1 MAKILAILL
10 IFLVFYALWKVMIKI
25 RINRAFQKHQ
35 AAYCNMVQGPISQKC
50 PRPVEEVIE
59 EVAAYEQQLFDDV
72 AALFLSLKV
81 STSDPDDA
89 TTIQQE
95 LLNKMPAKAQ
105 TQIRQLDLGEWSIY
119 WSFYQQSLE
128 YYVGKYGVFI
138 THVDRFGQEHKYNHA
153 DV

>member
-10 IFLVFYALWKVMIKI
+10 IFLAFYALWKVMIKI

-59 EVAAYEQQLFDDV
+59 EVAEYEQQLFDDV

>member
-10 IFLVFYALWKVMIKI
+10 IFLAFYALWKVMIKI

>member
-10 IFLVFYALWKVMIKI
+10 IFLAFYALWKVMIKI

-72 AALFLSLKV
+72 AALFLSLKA

>member
-10 IFLVFYALWKVMIKI
+10 IFLAFYALWKVMIKI

-138 THVDRFGQEHKYNHA
+138 THVDRLGQEHKYNHA

>member
-10 IFLVFYALWKVMIKI
+10 IFLAFYALWKVMIKI

-119 WSFYQQSLE
+119 
-128 YYVGKYGVFI
+128 
-138 THVDRFGQEHKYNHA
+138 
-153 DV
+153 

>member
-59 EVAAYEQQLFDDV
+59 EVAEYEQQLFDDV

>member
-10 IFLVFYALWKVMIKI
+10 IFLAFYALWKVIIKI